1 VGSWTSQVTDLPL
14 ALAQMRCEKG
24 DWAGNLART
33 AELMA
38 QAQATGC
45 AVIVFPEASLSG
57 YADYRRFPA
66 AAQPL
71 DSPLVQAAVALTAR
85 YGISA
90 SFGLLEPNAG
100 DSRPLVTQILAAG
113 GRVLGVYRKV
123 HIVDEDVELFSVALA
138 MPVFDLPVAG
148 ATIPCALAICSDSD
162 RPDLFAAFA
171 RQGARIVFH
180 SAAPGLYGRRTDA
193 AGWQAGY
200 DWYRGH
206 LAHHLGMAAQ
216 ANHLPIAVAA
226 QTGATV
232 DEDFP
237 GGSCVFGP
245 DGTLLLAAPD
255 WSETLLITTV
265 AV

>member
-1 VGSWTSQVTDLPL
+1 MAELTL
-14 ALAQMRCEKG
+14 ALAQMCCEKG
-24 DWAGNLART
+24 DWAGNLAR
-33 AELMA
+33 AETLLA
-38 QAQATGC
+38 QAQAAGC
-45 AVIVFPEASLSG
+45 AVIVFPEATLSG

-66 AAQPL
+66 AVQPL

-90 SFGLLEPNAG
+90 SFGFLEPNPA
-100 DSRPLVTQILAAG
+100 DPRPLVTQILVAA

-123 HIVDEDVELFSVALA
+123 HIVDEDVALFSAA
-138 MPVFDLPVAG
+138 TATPVFDLPVAG

-171 RQGARIVFH
+171 GQGARIVFH

-193 AGWQAGY
+193 AGRQAGY

-206 LAHHLGMAAQ
+206 LAQHLGAA
-216 ANHLPIAVAA
+216 ARVNGLPIAVAA

-245 DGTLLLAAPD
+245 DGTCLIAAPD
-255 WSETLLITTV
+255 WAETLLITTI